1 MNISPKVQNIF
12 SGCTITD
19 NGSSN
24 KTRKNQLI
32 LQPHVRYSL
41 ENGDSVSC
49 GLVEMQFFRKVE
61 KENFLVPETPS
72 TSRQTKSRREA
83 DAETQISEEEVDNLL
98 HMETQPVDDVENNND
113 DDEVV
118 PDLLDM
124 ETQAVDESVDNAS
137 EILSMETQG
146 INTSADNAT
155 EILAMETQ
163 AVISSD
169 DNATEMFALE
179 TQPNGESPSKASDI
193 LLLETQ
199 AVDETVL
206 DGEASNKT
214 KGSQKMDIDESI
226 FNEATQLSLANE
238 NDNES
243 NASED
248 LLTEDLVGNESN
260 EGNVGVTEEDGNET
274 DSSIDLIPSSQEET
288 QMIRPIWAK
297 QPSLSTVQEEP
308 KALEE
313 ASVQIPEES
322 TAKIADKEEHQ
333 AVRNPELVE
342 EKKEEE
348 EFNHEDEQ
356 DTDLNDSFDL
366 LATTQSLVGSG
377 DEGNNNDEEEEEKEE
392 DEHQTTMPEEIV
404 QVEREELKNEKS
416 EDAETSSADYF
427 IEADEDRLDFDLDDN
442 PEETDNEEQKPNT
455 NFDTVQIP
463 KTDPKCEEK
472 NVEVLDAGVSA
483 EPSNPL
489 IKEPEIDN
497 ITTNAVPSSDDPAA
511 NEKLPASKIQIETV
525 QTTKESHETIATTS
539 KHITACEESASLVQG
554 IEDTPAE
561 VPQENIK
568 SSRRTPKIADNKSDE
583 KMAQKPKKGRK
594 TASKQAK
601 EIAAHGETEEG
612 GTTLQEKIRDGPVE
626 LEVPLENNKSS
637 ASTPKRADAK
647 KDQKIKPK
655 IGRKTQSPIRETL
668 SKSNHNEK
676 KKSNVKI
683 IRLTKEPA
691 KEEDTNADQ
700 PSAVLRRSSRV
711 KRPSSRL
718 SDISPSPKKSARLSI
733 KTTRNAAV
741 KKSEAAVTKQC
752 SVRISDI
759 VEKAQT
765 ASRADRKNVRK
776 SSVAKSETHLTKES
790 VDFDKNLPGT
800 SAAAQSG
807 LLNVPSLSTSEAK
820 TSAKIPMTMSSS
832 AERKSVRKSSVSKS
846 KTHPKKESLD
856 SDENVAGTSAAAQ
869 SGLLNVPSLS
879 TSEAKTS
886 AKIPMT
892 TSSSAERKSVR
903 KSSVSKSKTHP
914 KKESLDS
921 DENNVAGTSE
931 IKTAANI
938 PMAMA
943 ASRRKTATHMKPIIM
958 FTGYQ
963 NQTDLKLVKDLG
975 GTVTDQVAKC
985 TVLVAEELRRTT
997 KLLCAL
1003 GRGIP
1008 IVSPH
1013 WLKQSKITKTFLD
1026 PWTYILSDVDAERKW
1041 NFILK
1046 SSLKK
1051 AGNNRLLD
1059 GYKVY
1064 ATSNTLPKPQEIRG
1078 KLHLYQ
1084 LSYIHR

>member
-274 DSSIDLIPSSQEET
+274 DSSLDLIPSSQEET

-322 TAKIADKEEHQ
+322 IAKIADKEEHQ

-539 KHITACEESASLVQG
+539 KHITASEESASLVQG

-612 GTTLQEKIRDGPVE
+612 GTTLQEEIRDGPVE

-647 KDQKIKPK
+647 KDQKNKPK
-655 IGRKTQSPIRETL
+655 IGRKTQSPTRETL
-668 SKSNHNEK
+668 SKSNQNEK

-807 LLNVPSLSTSEAK
+807 LLNVPSLSTSK
-820 TSAKIPMTMSSS
+820 
-832 AERKSVRKSSVSKS
+832 
-846 KTHPKKESLD
+846 
-856 SDENVAGTSAAAQ
+856 
-869 SGLLNVPSLS
+869 
-879 TSEAKTS
+879 AKTS

-1026 PWTYILSDVDAERKW
+1026 PWTYILSDIDAERKW